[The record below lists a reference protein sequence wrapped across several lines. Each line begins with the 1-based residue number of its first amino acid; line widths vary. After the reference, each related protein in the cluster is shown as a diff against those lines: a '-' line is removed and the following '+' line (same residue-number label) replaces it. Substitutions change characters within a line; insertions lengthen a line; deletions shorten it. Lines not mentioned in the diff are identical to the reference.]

1 MLFGKLKLTSKLA
14 VIIGAVLAVIFA
26 LLIGV
31 TISTTSTSIQK
42 GIAGELSA
50 LARTTG
56 TEIQDSFGVVVD
68 TARGTGIH
76 RPHLRQTKWR
86 SRGRRCHAA
95 STLYPGLSLT
105 SNAYD
110 MEQFIVETVRNAVK
124 NNPELEGIGVMFEP
138 NQFQSNLRHYG
149 FYIDMSSADAEV
161 DAYASYEEYA
171 KEDSYRVP
179 AQENRIYISAPY
191 RDGDLLLIAYGT
203 PIVYNGSV
211 IGVVISVIDLSSFLF
226 PPARRPGV

>member
-56 TEIQDSFGVVVD
+56 TEIQDSFGVVDD
-68 TARGTGIH
+68 TARGI
-76 RPHLRQTKWR
+76 QEYI
-86 SRGRRCHAA
+86 GRIYAKPNGAPGDAA
-95 STLYPGLSLT
+95 AMQQSTLYPGLSLT

-138 NQFQSNLRHYG
+138 NQFQSNLRQYG

-211 IGVVISVIDLSSFLF
+211 IGVGRLWEALRHKASGPF
-226 PPARRPGV
+226 